1 MTCRRPLDKQ
11 RLRPRARGNKPS
23 APPSSVFGINIHV
36 ALYRTPNTFWVATA
50 GMLGGAAAL
59 FVVAIL
65 YYRNKVCCCAECLE
79 LCTFKDCS
87 NLATELVI
95 LE

>member
-50 GMLGGAAAL
+50 GML